1 MPAFVVAENWT
12 LEDFFSLVTFSELL
26 HFNVICEVW
35 VFWTVGVHGGIPE
48 LGTVAHGSGWFSN
61 FEMNIEVW
69 LQRAGSRPGPTADV

>member
-48 LGTVAHGSGWFSN
+48 LGTVAHGSG
-61 FEMNIEVW
+61 
-69 LQRAGSRPGPTADV
+69 